1 MHAIQESILQWYAKE
16 KRDLPWR
23 HTTDPY
29 KVLVSE
35 MMLQQTQV
43 DRVIVK
49 YTEFLNKFPTAE
61 VLAHASSAEV
71 IKAWQGLG
79 FNRRALR
86 LQDICKSV
94 SKLKEFPT
102 TEREL
107 LQLKGIGPYTS
118 SAIVSFAFN
127 RDVVVL
133 DTNIRRVFYRILFK
147 NHTKQNETLTKELEL
162 LAEKILPKG
171 RSRDWHNAL
180 MDLGA
185 TICTA
190 QTPKCSICPVQAH
203 CYFTKTLEKATDEEK
218 IELLSLTRI
227 KNKQG
232 VFKNS
237 NRYYRGRILDY
248 LRKEGTVQLSILEKS
263 FKEEYKKDISF
274 ILLALEKD
282 KLISIKNNIISLPD

>member
-127 RDVVVL
+127 REVVVL

-147 NHTKQNETLTKELEL
+147 NHTK
-162 LAEKILPKG
+162 
-171 RSRDWHNAL
+171 
-180 MDLGA
+180 
-185 TICTA
+185 
-190 QTPKCSICPVQAH
+190 
-203 CYFTKTLEKATDEEK
+203 
-218 IELLSLTRI
+218 
-227 KNKQG
+227 
-232 VFKNS
+232 
-237 NRYYRGRILDY
+237 
-248 LRKEGTVQLSILEKS
+248 
-263 FKEEYKKDISF
+263 
-274 ILLALEKD
+274 
-282 KLISIKNNIISLPD
+282 